1 MIDVIGLGVTDRALL
16 STAAQSALEK
26 AALVI
31 GSERQ
36 LKVVSHLLANEHHQ
50 QKKTKQQQP
59 EQQQIVLPP
68 LAELLQLLEENKSLT
83 IVILASGDA
92 LHYGIGRWLVKQ
104 LGLEQ
109 LNFYPAVSSMQAACH
124 LLGVSLQDIEV
135 LSLHGRPVEK
145 IRAALKVNSALL
157 ILTDKNSQPS
167 RLAQECLAAGFA
179 QTRITV
185 VEKIGYPEQSIR
197 KFSLD
202 DLLKESELDNT
213 ALSFDALHVSLIEPQ
228 GLGGVLPE
236 FPGFEDKLFSTG
248 AEPGKGMITKREVRL
263 AILSLLQPS
272 HSDVIWDIG
281 AGCGSVSI
289 ELAYWQKNAKVYALE
304 HHPQRLTCLH
314 DNSEKFGVS
323 ENVTIVAGRAPEQLS
338 SLPAANKVFIG
349 GSDGELLSI
358 LTTCWQQ
365 LPENGLLVASAVTEN
380 TKFQLQQFA
389 EQLSLQ
395 QLAHQ
400 QLAPA
405 QVETLQ
411 IAVSKG
417 TRLAGQLLYKPNLS
431 VTLYK
436 FTKNDTK

>member
-16 STAAQSALEK
+16 SSAAQLALEN
-26 AALVI
+26 AALII

-36 LKVVSHLLANEHHQ
+36 LKVVCHLLTN
-50 QKKTKQQQP
+50 QQQV
-59 EQQQIVLPP
+59 ILPP
-68 LAELLQLLEENKSLT
+68 LAELAQLLAENKSSAT
-83 IVILASGDA
+83 VMLASGDP
-92 LHYGIGRWLVKQ
+92 LHYGIGRWLTKKVGVE
-104 LGLEQ
+104 LLS
-109 LNFYPAVSSMQAACH
+109 FHPAVSSMQAACH
-124 LLGVSLQDIEV
+124 LLGVSLQDVEV

-145 IRAALKVNSALL
+145 IRSALKVNYPLL
-157 ILTDKNSQPS
+157 VLTDKNSQPQ

-179 QTRITV
+179 QTTITV
-185 VEKIGYPEQSIR
+185 VEKIGYPEQTVR
-197 KFSLD
+197 QFSLD
-202 DLLKESELDNT
+202 ELLNGAE
-213 ALSFDALHVSLIEPQ
+213 LSFDALHVSYIEPQ
-228 GLGGVLPE
+228 GLGGCLPE
-236 FPGFEDKLFSTG
+236 FPGFEDQLFNTG

-281 AGCGSVSI
+281 AGCGSVTI

-304 HHPQRLTCLH
+304 HHQQRLVCLH
-314 DNSEKFGVS
+314 DNREKFGVI
-323 ENVTIVAGRAPEQLS
+323 ENVNIVAGRAPEQLS
-338 SLPAANKVFIG
+338 LLPTANKVFIG

-358 LTTCWQQ
+358 LTSSWQQ

-389 EQLSLQ
+389 EQLEPQ
-395 QLAHQ
+395 
-400 QLAPA
+400 

-436 FTKNDTK
+436 FTKYDTK